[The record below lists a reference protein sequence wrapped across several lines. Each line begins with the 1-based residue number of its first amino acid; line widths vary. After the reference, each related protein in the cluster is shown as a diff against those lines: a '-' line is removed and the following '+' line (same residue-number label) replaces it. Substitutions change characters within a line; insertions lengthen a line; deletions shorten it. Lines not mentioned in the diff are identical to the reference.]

1 MFDLIFKH
9 REATHHDQT
18 RERVFHLIY
27 KPLEVISIKYEDRVC
42 HISCIQT
49 QEGVF
54 YLISKHLEVIYET
67 RKGLFHLI
75 SKHPEVII

>member
-9 REATHHDQT
+9 REATCHDQT
-18 RERVFHLIY
+18 REGVFHLMS
-27 KPLEVISIKYEDRVC
+27 KHLEVISIKYEDQVC
-42 HISCIQT
+42 HLSCFQT

-75 SKHPEVII
+75 SKYPEVII